1 MSRISRRLLL
11 AAPLATAAAGLAGC
25 GFGPMA
31 GGGFAPPSRE
41 GRTLG
46 RPDYRLVYGTW
57 PGEQHPVTAF
67 NYEAVDP
74 AYLRQEVAYLGPE
87 APGTVVVDPRSHH
100 LYFVEGN
107 GRATRYG
114 VGVGREG
121 FAWSG
126 GAKIAMRRAWPDWVP
141 PREMVARDPE
151 IRAQLVMTGRGL
163 GVPGGPRSPLGA
175 RAMYLAA
182 YGGDSGY
189 RIHGTTEP
197 ETIGTNVSS
206 GCIRMV
212 NQDVIHLY
220 GRAAEGTPVA
230 VLA

>member
-107 GRATRYG
+107 GR
-114 VGVGREG
+114 
-121 FAWSG
+121 
-126 GAKIAMRRAWPDWVP
+126 
-141 PREMVARDPE
+141 
-151 IRAQLVMTGRGL
+151 
-163 GVPGGPRSPLGA
+163 
-175 RAMYLAA
+175 
-182 YGGDSGY
+182 
-189 RIHGTTEP
+189 
-197 ETIGTNVSS
+197 
-206 GCIRMV
+206 
-212 NQDVIHLY
+212 
-220 GRAAEGTPVA
+220 
-230 VLA
+230 